1 MIELQNLTAAYG
13 SREILHGITLSLAPG
28 TVTTVLGPN
37 GSGKST
43 LLKVLAGQLPYGGSL
58 TVAGSQVNSLSPGAL
73 AKKVAYLSQG
83 HSVPDI
89 TAGRLVLHGRFP
101 YLRYP
106 RHYSR
111 EDHAAAREAMAQL
124 GIEDLA
130 DAPMETLSGGTRQ
143 KVYIAMALAQQTPV
157 ILMDEPTAYL
167 DMGQQIR
174 FAQTARE
181 LARRGKTVVLVLHD
195 IPLAL
200 RLSDRLAVLR
210 DGCLPGSGTPAQIL
224 ESGVLSQLYGVE
236 LCPVAGEDPVQ
247 YYYRIP

>member
-1 MIELQNLTAAYG
+1 LEEAG
-13 SREILHGITLSLAPG
+13 LHRGQTVADISLMP
-28 TVTTVLGPN
+28 TVTTLENDG
-37 GSGKST
+37 
-43 LLKVLAGQLPYGGSL
+43 
-58 TVAGSQVNSLSPGAL
+58 
-73 AKKVAYLSQG
+73 
-83 HSVPDI
+83 
-89 TAGRLVLHGRFP
+89 GRLVLHGRFP

-106 RHYSR
+106 RHYTQ

-130 DAPMETLSGGTRQ
+130 SAPMETLSGGTRQ

-200 RLSDRLAVLR
+200 RLSDHLAVLQEGSLL
-210 DGCLPGSGTPAQIL
+210 DSGTPAQIL
-224 ESGVLSQLYGVE
+224 ESGVLSRLYGVE